1 MKATSS
7 VLVLCLPLLLLTACA
22 SHPGKDVQD
31 QMARTGAV
39 IEQAERS
46 GVAVHA
52 LPELQAAKDKYA
64 EAKKLVAN
72 NSDESSQKALQ
83 LAKQAE
89 VDAQYATAKANSA
102 KQATSAREVQGGV
115 DALKT
120 EAARNSAAP
129 APAAP

>member
-1 MKATSS
+1 MNRYTSI
-7 VLVLCLPLLLLTACA
+7 LALCLPLLLAQACA
-22 SHPGKDVQD
+22 SHPGKEVQD
-31 QMARTGAV
+31 QMARTEAV
-39 IEQAERS
+39 IQQAERS
-46 GVAVHA
+46 GVAMHA
-52 LPELQAAKDKYA
+52 LPELQVAKDKYA
-64 EAKKLVAN
+64 EAKTLVAK

-120 EAARNSAAP
+120 EAARNSATP
-129 APAAP
+129 APTAP